1 MSNFFKEIVDYQQI
15 YNLSET
21 IDWLFDDN
29 KFLAENGWRPEAVG
43 RLTKKIK
50 KLPYFGKDNYKY
62 DAVKNLRFPK
72 RQCRTIKAFFSNGN
86 SESKDFIRHIRN
98 GIAHGN
104 ARCVDLK
111 KNELYIEIKDY
122 KDHSR
127 KNQTAYI
134 LIPISYLNK
143 VHCLYN
149 EVERLTHIYKKQR
162 GK

>member
-72 RQCRTIKAFFSNGN
+72 RQCRTIKAFFSN
-86 SESKDFIRHIRN
+86 E
-98 GIAHGN
+98 IA
-104 ARCVDLK
+104 
-111 KNELYIEIKDY
+111 
-122 KDHSR
+122 
-127 KNQTAYI
+127 NQRI
-134 LIPISYLNK
+134 LFDIFAMGLRTEMQGVLI
-143 VHCLYN
+143 
-149 EVERLTHIYKKQR
+149 
-162 GK
+162 